1 MVANHLDCAYR
12 ETVGWL
18 DWNVVVAD
26 PNHQRLGL
34 DWIFVFTNIRRLNA
48 LHLGTTQRVCVWTAF
63 PLVVLSI
70 LGACSIINRFTSIT
84 GELFGLLIAM
94 LFMQQAIKARLGFFV
109 LKENLARSGTG
120 TIVALPLSNSLT
132 FTVLPFCFSS
142 PRTSKMDSTWR
153 FNSDDSKE
161 DESLIIAK
169 GCFKGFV
176 CEDHGKNEQPRFISN
191 YGDGIPVMVNR
202 VSSPHHF
209 CFNTSMSETTTLH
222 PPTPFAKPFQNNL
235 LWWRLRVML
244 MTILVHSN
252 SGIGFHCDH
261 DGCGCSFRW

>member
-94 LFMQQAIKARLGFFV
+94 LFMQQAIKGVVDEFGIPKSQNPNQPAMKSSWRFGNGMFALV
-109 LKENLARSGTG
+109 LSFGLLLTSLQSRKARSWRYGT
-120 TIVALPLSNSLT
+120 S
-132 FTVLPFCFSS
+132 
-142 PRTSKMDSTWR
+142 
-153 FNSDDSKE
+153 
-161 DESLIIAK
+161 
-169 GCFKGFV
+169 
-176 CEDHGKNEQPRFISN
+176 
-191 YGDGIPVMVNR
+191 
-202 VSSPHHF
+202 
-209 CFNTSMSETTTLH
+209 
-222 PPTPFAKPFQNNL
+222 
-235 LWWRLRVML
+235 
-244 MTILVHSN
+244 
-252 SGIGFHCDH
+252 
-261 DGCGCSFRW
+261 